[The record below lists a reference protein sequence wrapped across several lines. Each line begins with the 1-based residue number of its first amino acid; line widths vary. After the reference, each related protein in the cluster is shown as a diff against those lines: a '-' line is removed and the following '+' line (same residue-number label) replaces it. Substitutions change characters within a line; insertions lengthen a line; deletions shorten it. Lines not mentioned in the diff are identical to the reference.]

1 MKSRIHLLILIC
13 FLTTST
19 NELFAQENEVQE
31 NNDVKAPILS
41 IKWSPIHLAY
51 FYPSFQVALE
61 HRIYKNLSAQY
72 DIGYILDYP
81 NADSEEYTNKTGYR
95 FIGELRYYVPHP
107 PKIPFYVAAE
117 YYNSRIS
124 FDRYSVVGYDCTAG
138 CSFYEYVNYKVE
150 NKHNGYGMKFGIL
163 LYPGWNKNKSFF
175 FDLNFGAAYRNIT
188 YTDIGKPVDSNITY
202 FDNDDS
208 TPFSPSE
215 QDRSG
220 IRLVMGVRIGYR
232 FF

>member
-1 MKSRIHLLILIC
+1 MMP
-13 FLTTST
+13 TS
-19 NELFAQENEVQE
+19 ELFAQENDGLK
-31 NNDVKAPILS
+31 NDVKAPALS
-41 IKWSPIHLAY
+41 IKWSPVHLAY

-72 DIGYILDYP
+72 DFGYVLDYP
-81 NADSEEYTNKTGYR
+81 NSDSEEYTDKRGYR

-117 YYNSRIS
+117 YYNSTIS
-124 FDRYSVVGYDCTAG
+124 FDRFSVVGYNCAGG

-163 LYPGWNKNKSFF
+163 LYPGWNKNRSFF
-175 FDLNFGAAYRNIT
+175 FDLNLGAAYRNIT

-220 IRLVMGVRIGYR
+220 IRLIMGVRIGYR
-232 FF
+232 IF